1 MDKRE
6 MKKRVLFYALLNY
19 SLPVLEER
27 MGSMAKYQIALEVFD
42 KDVTFVSGA
51 SWNRFNDL
59 LQEMVDNAESKID

>member
-42 KDVTFVSGA
+42 KDV
-51 SWNRFNDL
+51 
-59 LQEMVDNAESKID
+59 